1 MTATDGVRSRGRRS
15 LGGRGYAAENVAR
28 DAPGRGPAR
37 RVKFA
42 RRREAWGT
50 QLFLLP
56 IAVVFVALIGLPLA
70 KSVWYSFTD
79 FDGFSTGKHYVG
91 LENYRTVLQ
100 DTSLVSGLVFTL
112 MYAVATTVI
121 VTMLAIPL
129 AVVLDRRFVGRN
141 FVRAMFFF
149 PAIPSMAVLGLV
161 WTFVLSPL
169 SSGVINTVLGDL
181 FNVGPVPWLSDNTL
195 ARVSVI
201 LVGVWAQVG
210 WHAVLYLAYL
220 QSIPGDYYEAA
231 LIDGASPRQRF
242 FRITLPLL
250 APAVT
255 VSTLLLMTG
264 GLRVFDLP
272 YTLTNGGPGYS
283 TYTLTQGL
291 IQRGIAEAAYGQAS
305 ALAVMFML
313 LVAVVVAA
321 QFLVTKRLERRSQ

>member
-1 MTATDGVRSRGRRS
+1 
-15 LGGRGYAAENVAR
+15 
-28 DAPGRGPAR
+28 
-37 RVKFA
+37 VKSG

-56 IAVVFVALIGLPLA
+56 IAIIFVALIGLPLA

-79 FDGFSTGKHYVG
+79 FNGFSTERHYVG
-91 LENYRTVLQ
+91 LQNYRTVLQ

-169 SSGVINTVLGDL
+169 SSGVINTVLGTL
-181 FNVGPVPWLSDNTL
+181 FDVGPVPWLSDNTL

-272 YTLTNGGPGYS
+272 FTLTKGGPGYS

-313 LVAVVVAA
+313 LVAVVVVA
-321 QFLVTKRLERRSQ
+321 QFLVTRRLERRSQ